1 MTLVLV
7 TGGTGHLGQD
17 LVDRLVRDGHEVR
30 IFARARRPR
39 TDVEWAIGD
48 LATGEGLP
56 MALRGVHTV
65 INAATHSP
73 VARRGGFRPVDFFT
87 SPSDVDADGTRRLLD
102 LSQQA
107 SVQHF
112 LHVSIVG
119 LDDASLP
126 YARVKLAGERMV
138 RESGLSWS
146 VVRAMP
152 YYYLLESMLA
162 GFAWLPVWPVPRAVF
177 NPVDTSDVADHL
189 VHCASDGVRGERP
202 EIGGPEDLSL
212 VEFARQYLAARG
224 MHRKIVPM
232 NLSEK
237 ASRGMGFVASSGV
250 RGKLSWRDWLRRHF
264 AEAQSAA

>member
-17 LVDRLVRDGHEVR
+17 LVDRLVRDGHQVR
-30 IFARARRPR
+30 VLARARQARA
-39 TDVEWAIGD
+39 DVEWAIGD

-56 MALRGVHTV
+56 AALLGVHTV

-73 VARRGGFRPVDFFT
+73 VAKRGFRPVDFFR
-87 SPSDVDADGTRRLLD
+87 SPSDVDADGTRRILD

-107 SVQHF
+107 AVQHF

-138 RESGLSWS
+138 RESSLSWS

-152 YYYLLESMLA
+152 FYYLLESMLA
-162 GFAWLPVWPVPRAVF
+162 GLAWLPVWPIPKTVF
-177 NPVDTSDVADHL
+177 NPVDTSDVADYL
-189 VHCASDGVRGERP
+189 AHCAFDGERGERA

-212 VEFARQYLAARG
+212 VEFARQYQQARG
-224 MHRKIVPM
+224 MHRSIVPIYV
-232 NLSEK
+232 SEK
-237 ASRGMGFVASSGV
+237 AGRGMGFAASKGV
-250 RGKLSWRDWLRRHF
+250 RGTLSWKVWLSRRF
-264 AEAQSAA
+264 REARVAA

>member
-17 LVDRLVRDGHEVR
+17 LVDRLVRDGHQVR
-30 IFARARRPR
+30 VFARTRRSR
-39 TDVEWAIGD
+39 NDVEWAIGD

-87 SPSDVDADGTRRLLD
+87 SPSDVDAEGTRRLLD
-102 LSQQA
+102 LSQQV

-119 LDDASLP
+119 LDEASLP
-126 YARVKLAGERMV
+126 YARVKLKGERMV
-138 RESGLSWS
+138 RESGLPWS
-146 VVRAMP
+146 VVRATP
-152 YYYLLESMLA
+152 FYYLLERMLA
-162 GFAWLPVWPVPRAVF
+162 GFGWLPVWPVPKAVC
-177 NPVDTSDVADHL
+177 NPVDTTDVADHL
-189 VHCASDGVRGERP
+189 TRCAFDGERGVRA

-212 VEFARQYLAARG
+212 VEHARQYLAARA
-224 MHRKIVPM
+224 MHRTVMPVHV
-232 NLSEK
+232 SEK
-237 ASRGMGFVASSGV
+237 TARGMGFVKSNGV
-250 RGKLSWRDWLRRHF
+250 RGTLSWKDWLRRRF
-264 AEAQSAA
+264 AGTRKAA

>member
-17 LVDRLVRDGHEVR
+17 LVDRLVRDGHQVR
-30 IFARARRPR
+30 IFARARKPR
-39 TDVEWAIGD
+39 ADVEWAIGD

-56 MALRGVHTV
+56 AALRGVHTV

-73 VARRGGFRPVDFFT
+73 VAQRGGFRPVDFFK
-87 SPSDVDADGTRRLLD
+87 SPSDVDAEGTQRLLD

-119 LDDASLP
+119 LDDASQP

-138 RESGLSWS
+138 RESSLSWS

-152 YYYLLESMLA
+152 FYYLLESMLV
-162 GFAWLPVWPVPRAVF
+162 GLAWLPVWPVPRTPCSIRSIHPMSPTISRMSRSMARAATARKSAD
-177 NPVDTSDVADHL
+177 PMTSAL
-189 VHCASDGVRGERP
+189 SSSPGNINRRAACTARSCRSIFRTRP
-202 EIGGPEDLSL
+202 
-212 VEFARQYLAARG
+212 RAAWG
-224 MHRKIVPM
+224 
-232 NLSEK
+232 
-237 ASRGMGFVASSGV
+237 
-250 RGKLSWRDWLRRHF
+250 SW
-264 AEAQSAA
+264 

>member
-17 LVDRLVRDGHEVR
+17 LVDRLVRDGHQVR
-30 IFARARRPR
+30 VFARAPKPR

-56 MALRGVHTV
+56 TALRGVHTV

-73 VARRGGFRPVDFFT
+73 VAQRGGFRPVDFFK
-87 SPSDVDADGTRRLLD
+87 SPSDVDAEGTRRLLD

-112 LHVSIVG
+112 VHVSIVG

-138 RESGLSWS
+138 RESALPWS
-146 VVRAMP
+146 LVRAMP
-152 YYYLLESMLA
+152 FYYLLESMLA
-162 GFAWLPVWPVPRAVF
+162 GLAWLPVWPVPKTVC
-177 NPVDTSDVADHL
+177 NPVDTSDVADYL
-189 VHCASDGVRGERP
+189 AHCAFDGERGVRA
-202 EIGGPEDLSL
+202 EIGGPDDLSL
-212 VEFARQYLAARG
+212 VEIARQYQTARA
-224 MHRKIVPM
+224 MSRTIMPIH
-232 NLSEK
+232 LSEK
-237 ASRGMGFVASSGV
+237 TARGMGFVVSNGV
-250 RGKLSWRDWLRRHF
+250 RGTLSWRDWLGRRF
-264 AEAQSAA
+264 AETRAAA